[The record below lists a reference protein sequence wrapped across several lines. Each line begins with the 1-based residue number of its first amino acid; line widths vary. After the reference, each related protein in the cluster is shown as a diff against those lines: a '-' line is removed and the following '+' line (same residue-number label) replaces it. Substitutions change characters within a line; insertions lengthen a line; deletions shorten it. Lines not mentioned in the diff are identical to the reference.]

1 MAAPVWFDYKAY
13 FNNKLALLNESDS
26 MFDSLGGGYNDL
38 TLKAAFEAAGYS
50 VDADGL
56 YQHFVDFGNAEGIS
70 PNAWF
75 NTEEYLYNK
84 AADYFNSSS
93 VTPQMVE
100 SMRLAMMNSG
110 MSAWDH
116 YDQYWAESYE
126 KDGSFNNPST
136 SFDVSAY
143 MNAKLAQMQAEN
155 PDYTMDDLVADFVA
169 SGLSP
174 VEHYLEFGAAEGIV
188 PAPVTDST
196 GNTYQLTEATDTLYG
211 TSGNDF
217 FNAEL
222 GSLLNNGI
230 STLNSADYIDGQGGN
245 DTLYARVNGANG
257 LEPTIVNVE
266 NIFFQNQG
274 AGGSTIDADRISLAD
289 GQPLT
294 LGSVN
299 SRGNLTISDVRHNSN
314 ETVIRFQDADPAV
327 GLTVLFNPK
336 YIVADDAV
344 TTGSLYL
351 QLIDTVGAAE
361 ARADN
366 TDVEQGAL
374 RDNPYTGFSF
384 SLNGRDYTVN
394 FGAYNSSTDSTPTYA
409 ELATQ
414 IQAAI
419 DADSELSGLGLT
431 VSTGNNFN
439 AVVGIGD
446 HAGETVTGT
455 QIVLSTNQGALVG
468 GNWIAANGL
477 PSTNSTSATMA
488 DPSVTTCPLTST
500 TLELSGVGHM
510 VFEDNAT
517 CLPNLYQGSSAGVVL
532 IGSMA
537 DSNGVERIDV
547 KMDEASWISTL
558 VSTNEAL
565 RMVTVAGQDID
576 GDGVAENG
584 NLYIGTWAGRGEL
597 DGDGNTLTWTDAATL
612 LSTQNGGGLSDVAV
626 FDAADYAGNI
636 NIAAEFTDS
645 SYNKYL
651 QGDVDGAENQGNPPV
666 DGYDGFVYN
675 TGSGSDVVNMTV
687 NGDIAADNDF
697 DLTISTGAGD
707 DLVAFRYE
715 NMSYNQSLDQ
725 KNLQNVSIATGDGND
740 TVWFYGDQ
748 GGSAVIEAG
757 SGNDVIYA
765 NQEELFTGGNADTTT
780 PLNPNNYN
788 AVFVFNTSD
797 TSVGI
802 AGYAGATLQNNM
814 AIGQNLFTVNNA
826 AVGETLQVSVDF
838 LGYTGTFDMG
848 AIIAD
853 MTLSAEDLNHA
864 IIKAI
869 QNSDILSALLSAR
882 DGAGH
887 SLIIESLIN
896 GEYALADL
904 TITFNSVDIDGT
916 VTGGAITDLGNWYNT
931 QYGTDN
937 TGANFAG
944 NNTTD
949 SQVVVDG
956 GAGDD
961 IIVLGPNGTLMDV
974 VNQGSGN
981 DRLVGFD
988 VANDRI
994 NLYGVLDAGKALNT
1008 GATAGALADNA
1019 VVVLAHNAA
1028 AADGIATQAEI
1039 QTLLQNGNLAFA
1051 GTEAASAV
1059 VYLQD
1064 GNVYTVVKLSYN
1076 GTTASI
1082 DSILGS
1088 LTLDDNAGA
1097 LTAAG
1102 NFILEANPV
1111 LQDGVYPGS
1120 TFDLDAAGQATTGGP
1135 GDDTFNITGAYAA
1148 AASGG
1153 AGNDTFNVSAAL
1165 GATAVLNGDAG
1176 DDEFSFTATQTNAA
1190 TINGG
1195 DGNDTFVLGGTMTDF
1210 GTLLIDGGTGTN
1222 IVEITST
1229 GNVNENMTNLSNIT
1243 SFVADAAA
1251 TGTLTLDLSAATAG
1265 MTVDTAAKTTGTV
1278 TITTSAFGDTITLN
1292 GDNSAVDTITLTANT
1307 SGVDTITGFKANEDE
1322 LKVNNL
1328 GGLGTVQ
1335 NVNSAAAGGALDLST
1350 NTVYLISA
1358 SGDAASLTTGGSA
1371 TLDLATQYTDTSAV
1385 ATFLAERYT
1394 SITSGTEA
1402 VFLLQDSNDATIT
1415 YIYALNDTGSTGTL
1429 EAGDIT
1435 LVGTVTSDAAIV
1447 TGDIAV
1453 A

>member
-26 MFDSLGGGYNDL
+26 VFDSLGGGYNDL

-155 PDYTMDDLVADFVA
+155 PGYTMDELVADFVA

-188 PAPVTDST
+188 PTPVTDST

-222 GSLLNNGI
+222 GSLLNND
-230 STLNSADYIDGQGGN
+230 STLNSADYIDGMGGN
-245 DTLYARVNGANG
+245 DTLYARVEGADG

-266 NIFFQNQG
+266 NIFFQSQG
-274 AGGSTIDADRISLAD
+274 TAAGSTIDADRISLAD
-289 GQPLT
+289 GQTLT

-299 SRGNLTISDVRHNSN
+299 SRDHLVIDDVRHNSN

-327 GLTVLFNPK
+327 QLTVYFNPK

-361 ARADN
+361 ARADS

-374 RDNPYTGFSF
+374 RDNPYTGFKF
-384 SLNGRDYTVN
+384 TLNGKDYTVN
-394 FGAYNSSTDSTPTYA
+394 FGAYNSGTDETPTYA
-409 ELATQ
+409 ELAAQ

-431 VSTGNNFN
+431 VSLGGSFS

-468 GNWIAANGL
+468 GDWIAANGL

-517 CLPNLYQGSSAGVVL
+517 CLPNLYQGSSAGAVI
-532 IGSMA
+532 IGA
-537 DSNGVERIDV
+537 NAAINGVERIDV
-547 KMDEASWISTL
+547 KMDEASWISSL
-558 VSTNEAL
+558 ASTNEAL

-597 DGDGNTLTWTDAATL
+597 DGDGTNLTWTDAATL
-612 LSTQNGGGLSDVAV
+612 LQTGLTDVAV
-626 FDAADYAGNI
+626 FDAADYTGNI
-636 NIAAEFTDS
+636 NIAAEFTAS

-707 DLVAFRYE
+707 DLVAFRYDD
-715 NMSYNQSLDQ
+715 MDVNQSLNQ

-765 NQEELFTGGNADTTT
+765 NQEESFTGGNANATTH
-780 PLNPNNYN
+780 LNPNNYN

-802 AGYAGATLQNNM
+802 AGHAGATLQNNM

-869 QNSDILSALLSAR
+869 QNSDTLSALLSAK

-896 GEYALADL
+896 GQYALNDL
-904 TITFNSVDIDGT
+904 AITFNSVNTDGI
-916 VTGGAITDLGNWYNT
+916 VTGGAITDLGTWYNT

-937 TGANFAG
+937 TGANFDG
-944 NNTTD
+944 NSTTT

-961 IIVLGPNGTLMDV
+961 IIVLGPNGTFMDV

-981 DRLVGFD
+981 DKLVGFD
-988 VANDRI
+988 VAHDRI

-1008 GATAGALADNA
+1008 GATAAALADNA
-1019 VVVLAHNAA
+1019 VVILNGQNATA
-1028 AADGIATQAEI
+1028 EDGVFTQAEI
-1039 QTLLQNGNLAFA
+1039 QTLLQNGTLTFA
-1051 GTEAASAV
+1051 GADAASAV
-1059 VYLQD
+1059 VYLKD
-1064 GNVYTVVKLSYN
+1064 LDSNVYTVVKLSYN
-1076 GTTASI
+1076 GSAASV
-1082 DSILGS
+1082 DSIIGS
-1088 LTLDDNAGA
+1088 LTLDDNSGA

-1111 LQDGVYPGS
+1111 LQNGVYPGS
-1120 TFDLDAAGQATTGGP
+1120 TFDLGAAGQATTGGP
-1135 GDDTFNITGAYAA
+1135 GDDIFNITGAYAA

-1165 GATAVLNGDAG
+1165 GAATLNGDAG
-1176 DDEFSFTATQTNAA
+1176 DDEFSFTATQTAAA

-1210 GTLLIDGGTGTN
+1210 GTLLIDGGMGTN

-1229 GNVNENMTNLSNIT
+1229 GNVNEDMTNLSNIT

-1328 GGLGTVQ
+1328 GGQGTVQ

-1394 SITSGTEA
+1394 SITTGTEA
-1402 VFLLQDSNDATIT
+1402 VFLLQDSDDATIT